1 MADFKLGEH
10 KQLRRLVLAGV
21 PADFADWLDYVAI
34 VALLAYTWQSGP
46 WSLALLALALG
57 TPYLVVGPFAGALVD
72 RADLR
77 LVLIFSNLG
86 RALVTASLIF
96 APDATILLMLVFLR
110 ASVDSAFTPA
120 RQAAIQALAQE
131 HQLGPVNAMVHGVNQ
146 LAKVAGP
153 ALGGLLLALFSP
165 QWIFVLNAL
174 VSLLAVLIIWNISI
188 PARKTDRKAEGKA
201 TSLRVFA
208 GFQEVLANPKLL
220 TGIMFVAV
228 SLFAV
233 FLYDTFIVLLAV
245 DFGFGATVYGWGIA
259 AVGGGG
265 VAGALL
271 VARVELGDSHLRLM
285 AGGALASGV
294 AVAGLGLLSIFG
306 YALPMLVFLAAFFG
320 VGVCTAFMQIPYRAL
335 LQREAPA
342 SKMARVVAAGEA
354 ISVIAM
360 LSAPLLGG
368 LLVAGFGAGYPFV
381 AGGGLLVA
389 AGLAG
394 ALLRSPRP

>member
-1 MADFKLGEH
+1 MAGFKLGEH
-10 KQLRRLVLAGV
+10 KQLRRLVLAGI

-57 TPYLVVGPFAGALVD
+57 LPYLIVGPFAGALVD
-72 RADLR
+72 KVDLR
-77 LVLIFSNLG
+77 LVLILSNMG

-110 ASVDSAFTPA
+110 GSIDSAFTPA

-131 HQLGPVNAMVHGVNQ
+131 HQLGPVNAMVHGFNQ

-153 ALGGLLLALFSP
+153 ALGGLLLALLSP
-165 QWIFVLNAL
+165 QWIFALNAL
-174 VSLLAVLIIWNISI
+174 VSLVAVAIIWNISI
-188 PARKTDRKAEGKA
+188 PAREHDPEAEEGG
-201 TSLRVFA
+201 SLFHAFA

-220 TGIMFVAV
+220 IGIMFVAV

-233 FLYDTFIVLLAV
+233 FLYDTFIVLLAL
-245 DFGFGATVYGWGIA
+245 DFGFSVTVYGWSIA

-271 VARVELGDSHLRLM
+271 VARIELGDSHLRLM
-285 AGGALASGV
+285 AGGALVSGV
-294 AVAGLGLLSIFG
+294 AIAGLGLLSIFG
-306 YALPMLVFLAAFFG
+306 YPLPMLVFLAVFFG

-368 LLVAGFGAGYPFV
+368 LLVAGFGAGYPF
-381 AGGGLLVA
+381 ALGGTLLIITSIF
-389 AGLAG
+389 G
-394 ALLRSPRP
+394 ALAKL

>member
-1 MADFKLGEH
+1 MAKFNLGEH
-10 KQLRRLVLAGV
+10 KQLRRLVLAGI

-57 TPYLVVGPFAGALVD
+57 TPYLIVGPFAGALVD
-72 RADLR
+72 KVDLR

-86 RALVTASLIF
+86 RALVTATLIF

-110 ASVDSAFTPA
+110 ASIDSAFTPA
-120 RQAAIQALAQE
+120 RQATIQALTNE
-131 HQLGPVNAMVHGVNQ
+131 HQLGPVNALVYGFNQ

-153 ALGGLLLALFSP
+153 ALGGLLLALLSP
-165 QWIFVLNAL
+165 QWIFALNAL
-174 VSLLAVLIIWNISI
+174 VSLVAASLIWNITI
-188 PARKTDRKAEGKA
+188 PARERAPEAEEGGSFFRA
-201 TSLRVFA
+201 FA
-208 GFQEVLANPKLL
+208 GFQEVLAKPKLL
-220 TGIMFVAV
+220 MGIMFVAV

-245 DFGFGATVYGWGIA
+245 DFGFSASVYGWSIA

-271 VARVELGDSHLRLM
+271 VARVELGDRHLRLM
-285 AGGALASGV
+285 AGGAVVSGV
-294 AVAGLGLLSIFG
+294 AIAGLGLLSIFG
-306 YALPMLVFLAAFFG
+306 YPVPMLVFLALFFG

-335 LQREAPA
+335 VQREASA

-368 LLVAGFGAGYPFV
+368 LLVAGFGAGFPF
-381 AGGGLLVA
+381 ALGGGLLIVVA
-389 AGLAG
+389 LFSV
-394 ALLRSPRP
+394 LFKF

>member
-110 ASVDSAFTPA
+110 ASIDSAFTPA
-120 RQAAIQALAQE
+120 RQAGIQALAQE
-131 HQLGPVNAMVHGVNQ
+131 HQLGPVNAMVHGFNQ
-146 LAKVAGP
+146 LAKVSGP

-165 QWIFVLNAL
+165 QWIFALNAL
-174 VSLLAVLIIWNISI
+174 SLLAVLIIWNISI
-188 PARKTDRKAEGKA
+188 PVRKTDRKAEGEA

-220 TGIMFVAV
+220 MGIMFVAV

-245 DFGFGATVYGWGIA
+245 DFGFGATVYGWSIA

-271 VARVELGDSHLRLM
+271 VARVELGEGHLRFM
-285 AGGALASGV
+285 AGGAMASGV
-294 AVAGLGLLSIFG
+294 AITGLGLLSIFG

-368 LLVAGFGAGYPFV
+368 LLVAGLGAGYPFV
-381 AGGGLLVA
+381 LGGGLLIATALFA
-389 AGLAG
+389 ALAK
-394 ALLRSPRP
+394 S